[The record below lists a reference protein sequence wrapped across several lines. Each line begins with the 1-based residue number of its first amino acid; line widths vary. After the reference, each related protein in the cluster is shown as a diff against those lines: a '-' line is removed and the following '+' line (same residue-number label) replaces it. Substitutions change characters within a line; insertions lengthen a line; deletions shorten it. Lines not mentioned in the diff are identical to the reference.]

1 MKVLATLTA
10 GVLTLATTSTAEVV
24 WLETSYDFGLMKE
37 QAGPKQGYARF
48 VNHGPE
54 SVTVTEARPTCG
66 CTDASYPEDPVAPGD
81 TAVIRFTY
89 DPTGRP
95 GRFDKSIK
103 VRFDDGHRV
112 AIRIRGN
119 VLGTPESL
127 AQLYPV
133 DAGALRLSD
142 GKVLAGA
149 MNAGKTP
156 SMFLNAYNT
165 LNDSLTVTAHS
176 DEKAMKLKLS
186 ETRLGPGDVTTLA
199 MYFDTRTYGKVG
211 PVSFPVIIVA
221 DSEGKDSQ
229 SYDIEFVGQ
238 VIPMRK
244 TLGAKE
250 LAKAPVCDPVPPVVE
265 LGTVSREPRRVELD
279 ILNSGK
285 SMLEIQNVWSDSPA
299 VKVDGFPA
307 QVKKD
312 KTGRIS
318 VTFTP
323 SEAVRSPF
331 RIAVKVASNDPVN
344 PLREINLT
352 GTIGQ

>member
-1 MKVLATLTA
+1 MKGLATLAA
-10 GVLTLATTSTAEVV
+10 GLLTLAATSTAEVV
-24 WLETSYDFGLMKE
+24 WLETSYNFGLMKE

-103 VRFDDGHRV
+103 VRFEDGHRV

-142 GKVLAGA
+142 GKILAGT

-165 LNDSLTVTAHS
+165 LNDSLTVTVHS
-176 DEKAMKLKLS
+176 NEPAMKLKLS
-186 ETRLGPGDVTTLA
+186 ENRLGPGDVTTLA
-199 MYFDTRTYGKVG
+199 MYFDTQAYGKVG
-211 PVSFPVIIVA
+211 PVSFPITIVA
-221 DSEGKDSQ
+221 DSDGQNSQ
-229 SYDIEFVGQ
+229 GYDIEFVGQ

-244 TLGAKE
+244 ALGAKE

-279 ILNSGK
+279 ILNSGR

-299 VKVDGFPA
+299 VKVNGFPS

-344 PLREINLT
+344 PLMEINLV

>member
-1 MKVLATLTA
+1 MKGLATLAA
-10 GVLTLATTSTAEVV
+10 GVLALATTSTAQVV

-48 VNHGPE
+48 VNRGPDP
-54 SVTVTEARPTCG
+54 VTVTEARPTCG
-66 CTDASYPEDPVAPGD
+66 CTDASYPQDPVSPGD

-103 VRFDDGHRV
+103 VRFDDGHRM
-112 AIRIRGN
+112 AIKIRGN

-142 GKVLAGA
+142 GKLLAGA
-149 MNAGKTP
+149 MNEGKTP
-156 SMFLNAYNT
+156 SIFVNAYNT
-165 LNDSLTVTAHS
+165 LNDSLVVTARS

-186 ETRLGPGDVTTLA
+186 QDRLGPGDVTTLA
-199 MYFDTRTYGKVG
+199 MYFDTRAYGKVG
-211 PVSFPVIIVA
+211 PVSFPVTIVA
-221 DSEGKDSQ
+221 DPDGPNRR

-238 VIPMRK
+238 VIPVRK
-244 TLGAKE
+244 TLGAKD
-250 LAKAPVCDPVPPVVE
+250 LAKAPVCDPVPQTVD
-265 LGTVSREPRRVELD
+265 LGAVSREPRPVELT

-285 SMLEIQNVWSDSPA
+285 STLEIRNVWCDSPA

-312 KTGRIS
+312 KTGRIA

-323 SEAVRSPF
+323 SESVRSPF
-331 RIAVKVASNDPVN
+331 RIAVKVASSDPVN
-344 PLREINLT
+344 PLKEINLT
-352 GTIGQ
+352 GTIQ